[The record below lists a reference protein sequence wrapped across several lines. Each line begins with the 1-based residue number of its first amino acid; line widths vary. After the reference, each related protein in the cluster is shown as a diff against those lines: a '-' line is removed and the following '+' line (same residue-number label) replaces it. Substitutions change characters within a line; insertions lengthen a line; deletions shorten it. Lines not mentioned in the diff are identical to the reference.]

1 MDNEPGRHNKQESI
15 LHNQRLNLQ
24 GLSLKYL
31 REITNDFSNERLLG
45 QGGFGRVY
53 KGVLAN
59 GDTIAVKKLT
69 WTMSGLQDKQY
80 ENEARHL
87 MRLKHQN
94 IVQLV
99 GYCSETEKELVLHN
113 GKYVYAEKSERLLC
127 LEYLPNGSLCKHL
140 SGMAIQHHG
149 YHVLFSFIES
159 FKRQI

>member
-1 MDNEPGRHNKQESI
+1 MSIRNLLSIPISEFKQ
-15 LHNQRLNLQ
+15 
-24 GLSLKYL
+24 
-31 REITNDFSNERLLG
+31 
-45 QGGFGRVY
+45 
-53 KGVLAN
+53 GVLAN
-59 GDTIAVKKLT
+59 GDAIAVMKLT
-69 WTMSGLQDKQY
+69 RTTSGLQDKQY

-87 MRLKHQN
+87 MRLKHPN

-99 GYCSETEKELVLHN
+99 GYCSETENELVQLHN

>member
-1 MDNEPGRHNKQESI
+1 MSIRKLLYIPISEFKQ
-15 LHNQRLNLQ
+15 
-24 GLSLKYL
+24 
-31 REITNDFSNERLLG
+31 
-45 QGGFGRVY
+45 
-53 KGVLAN
+53 GVLAN

-69 WTMSGLQDKQY
+69 WTMSGFEDKQY

-149 YHVLFSFIES
+149 CIVFFFFH
-159 FKRQI
+159 

>member
-1 MDNEPGRHNKQESI
+1 MSIRKLLSIPISEFKQ
-15 LHNQRLNLQ
+15 
-24 GLSLKYL
+24 
-31 REITNDFSNERLLG
+31 
-45 QGGFGRVY
+45 
-53 KGVLAN
+53 GVLAN

-127 LEYLPNGSLCKHL
+127 LEYLPKGNLGEHL
-140 SGMAIQHHG
+140 SGTTIHCS
-149 YHVLFSFIES
+149 FSFFIGFEL
-159 FKRQI
+159 

>member
-1 MDNEPGRHNKQESI
+1 MSIRKPLCIPISEFKQ
-15 LHNQRLNLQ
+15 
-24 GLSLKYL
+24 
-31 REITNDFSNERLLG
+31 
-45 QGGFGRVY
+45 
-53 KGVLAN
+53 GVLAN

-69 WTMSGLQDKQY
+69 WTMPGLQDKQY

-87 MRLKHQN
+87 MRLKHPN

-99 GYCSETEKELVLHN
+99 GYCCETEKELVMHN
-113 GKYVYAEKSERLLC
+113 GKYVNAEKPERLLF
-127 LEYLPNGSLCKHL
+127 LEHLPKGSLCKHL

>member
-1 MDNEPGRHNKQESI
+1 M
-15 LHNQRLNLQ
+15 
-24 GLSLKYL
+24 
-31 REITNDFSNERLLG
+31 
-45 QGGFGRVY
+45 
-53 KGVLAN
+53 
-59 GDTIAVKKLT
+59 KKLT

-127 LEYLPNGSLCKHL
+127 LEYLPNGSLRKHL

-149 YHVLFSFIES
+149 YHVPFSFIES

>member
-1 MDNEPGRHNKQESI
+1 MSIRKLLSIPMSEFKQ
-15 LHNQRLNLQ
+15 
-24 GLSLKYL
+24 
-31 REITNDFSNERLLG
+31 
-45 QGGFGRVY
+45 
-53 KGVLAN
+53 GVLAN

-87 MRLKHQN
+87 MRLKHPN

-99 GYCSETEKELVLHN
+99 GYCCETEKELVMHN
-113 GKYVYAEKSERLLC
+113 GTYVHAEKSERLLC

-149 YHVLFSFIES
+149 CIVFFFLSLS
-159 FKRQI
+159 R

>member
-1 MDNEPGRHNKQESI
+1 MSIRKLLSIPISEFKQ
-15 LHNQRLNLQ
+15 
-24 GLSLKYL
+24 
-31 REITNDFSNERLLG
+31 
-45 QGGFGRVY
+45 
-53 KGVLAN
+53 GVLAN

-87 MRLKHQN
+87 MRLKHPN

-99 GYCSETEKELVLHN
+99 GYCCETEKELVMHN
-113 GKYVYAEKSERLLC
+113 GTYVHAEKSERLLC

>member
-1 MDNEPGRHNKQESI
+1 MSIRNLLSIPISEFKQ
-15 LHNQRLNLQ
+15 
-24 GLSLKYL
+24 
-31 REITNDFSNERLLG
+31 
-45 QGGFGRVY
+45 
-53 KGVLAN
+53 GVLAN
-59 GDTIAVKKLT
+59 GDAIAVMKLT
-69 WTMSGLQDKQY
+69 RTTSGLQDKQY

-87 MRLKHQN
+87 MGLKHPN

-99 GYCSETEKELVLHN
+99 GYCSETENELVMHN

-127 LEYLPNGSLCKHL
+127 LDYLPNGSLCNHL